1 MVDSIKA
8 GTLVVPPA
16 VEQPKPVRQVADTP
30 VREKADVVRSA
41 EEPQDRDETVSVQG
55 LDQQNLPVQPSALPE
70 ARNAAVATYRD
81 SESGRLIVRI
91 FDKDSGDILVEFP
104 PEDPPFGLAAS
115 RAGQPTG
122 SKTDIDV

>member
-16 VEQPKPVRQVADTP
+16 VEQPKPARHIADTP
-30 VREKADVVRSA
+30 VREKAATVQSA
-41 EEPQDRDETVSVQG
+41 EEPQERGQDKTSRSGNTQDIP
-55 LDQQNLPVQPSALPE
+55 LPPSTAPE

-104 PEDPPFGLAAS
+104 PEDPPFDLSAS
-115 RAGQPTG
+115 PSAGSSRGNTN
-122 SKTDIDV
+122 IDV

>member
-8 GTLVVPPA
+8 GTLVVPPT

-30 VREKADVVRSA
+30 VREKAAALLAADEPRDR
-41 EEPQDRDETVSVQG
+41 EETGTVQAVDDQKAPPRPSV
-55 LDQQNLPVQPSALPE
+55 LPE
-70 ARNAAVATYRD
+70 ARSAAVATYRD

-104 PEDPPFGLAAS
+104 PENPPSDLAAP
-115 RAGQPTG
+115 RGFEPARG
-122 SKTDIDV
+122 KTNIDV

>member
-8 GTLVVPPA
+8 GTLVVPPT
-16 VEQPKPVRQVADTP
+16 VEQPKPARQIADTP

-41 EEPQDRDETVSVQG
+41 EDPPDRGEIVSVER
-55 LDQQNLPVQPSALPE
+55 LDERKLPLRPSALPE

-104 PEDPPFGLAAS
+104 PEDPPFDSAAS
-115 RAGQPTG
+115 RASQPAG
-122 SKTDIDV
+122 SKTNIDV